1 LRAANYIRVSI
12 GTGGRGRRSLM
23 RPRSRGRAGRRIGA
37 AVLGLSA
44 FGLALLAAAG
54 HGVWHRGVRESRPRV
69 IHMTLTDTALDPAL
83 VVLRPGI
90 VRFDVRNAGHDRRTF
105 AVEGNGILAESAD
118 LPPGGSAVVEVG
130 FTRPGTYA
138 LLARRP
144 EANPK
149 RSDLT
154 IIP

>member
-1 LRAANYIRVSI
+1 
-12 GTGGRGRRSLM
+12 M
-23 RPRSRGRAGRRIGA
+23 RPRSQGRTARRIGA

-44 FGLALLAAAG
+44 FGLLLAAAG
-54 HGVWHRGVRESRPRV
+54 HGVWHRVVREGKPRV
-69 IHMTLTDTALDPAL
+69 IHMTLTDAALDPAI
-83 VVLRPGI
+83 VVLRRGI

-118 LPPGGSAVVEVG
+118 LPPGGSTVVEVPFSQAG
-130 FTRPGTYA
+130 AYA

>member
-1 LRAANYIRVSI
+1 
-12 GTGGRGRRSLM
+12 M
-23 RPRSRGRAGRRIGA
+23 RPQSRGRAGRRIGA

-44 FGLALLAAAG
+44 LGLALLAA
-54 HGVWHRGVRESRPRV
+54 
-69 IHMTLTDTALDPAL
+69 
-83 VVLRPGI
+83 
-90 VRFDVRNAGHDRRTF
+90 AGHDRRTF